1 MTLEND
7 DLEELANEIRR
18 LIESN
23 REFLERAG
31 DEDYED
37 EDGEG
42 DSAPEQGAEEFEE
55 L

>member
-37 EDGEG
+37 EEG